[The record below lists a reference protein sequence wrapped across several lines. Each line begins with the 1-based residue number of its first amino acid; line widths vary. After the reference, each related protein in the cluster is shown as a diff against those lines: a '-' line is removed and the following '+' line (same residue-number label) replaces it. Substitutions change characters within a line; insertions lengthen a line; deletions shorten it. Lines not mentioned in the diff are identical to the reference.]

1 MNEYKWVQPD
11 TAPVTFTYVDPYTGK
26 KHTVPLTWD
35 QDGVAVVTPEPGT
48 SFYADGK
55 VKL

>member
-1 MNEYKWVQPD
+1 MNEYKWMKPD

-26 KHTVPLTWD
+26 KHTVPLTWN
-35 QDGVAVVTPEPGT
+35 QDGEAVVTPEPGT